1 MKKNLYGNRILH
13 DLFYRLAIK
22 QITVPK
28 NRKEATNPVL
38 YAYFES
44 KQKQGKT
51 KHQAYVCVM
60 RKLANVVQWMM
71 RIKQAYLMP
80 AQTEV
85 N

>member
-1 MKKNLYGNRILH
+1 MKKNPYGNRILH

-28 NRKEATNPVL
+28 NKKEPTNPVL
-38 YAYFES
+38 QAYFES

-60 RKLANVVQWMM
+60 YKLVNVVFWMM
-71 RIKQAYLMP
+71 KTKQAYVMP
-80 AQTEV
+80 VQTEV
-85 N
+85 S